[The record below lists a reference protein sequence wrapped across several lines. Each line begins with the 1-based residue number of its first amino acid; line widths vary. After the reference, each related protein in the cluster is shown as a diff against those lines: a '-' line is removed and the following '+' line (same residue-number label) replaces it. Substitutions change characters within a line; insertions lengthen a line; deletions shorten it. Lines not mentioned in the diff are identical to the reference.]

1 MSLLANYIVFMTFFP
16 ASLALIL
23 EVCPHNPSNMTWHI
37 DQLAR
42 AMQEEESKKRPNPV
56 VQRVKIIMAM
66 GLVVVHI
73 HSRLLS
79 QVTGVSLSLSPSSTS
94 PAVISS
100 NNPNS
105 NYEEV
110 PLQDYLRWKIFN
122 FSLDQI
128 TAIGLG
134 FLFLLKYIFYDK
146 QGISTTP
153 KLSSSSLKSSSY
165 PSIDGDITTAY
176 FHKRSISINPVP
188 SVFDDKKSNNLR
200 KDSGIEMD
208 AKPTVSVGTQ
218 TDMGFTIGNG
228 CLSDIDSEEDEIEP
242 LNIVDRD
249 PRPVEECLAI
259 LNGENGPSLL
269 SDEEL
274 LSLVEAKHIPSYK
287 LEQVLGNLERS
298 VGIRR
303 KLISANLTNPQ
314 SMENLPYVGYNYKQV
329 VGACCENVI
338 GYMPIPV
345 GVAGPLL
352 LDGDPYYVPMSTT
365 EGCLVASTNR
375 GCSALMKAGGI
386 NSYVVGDGMTRG
398 PVLRLPG
405 AADASSLKLWLD
417 DSTNFSELTQV
428 FDSTSRFARLK
439 SLHTAVAGRLV
450 YVRFCADTGD
460 AMGMNMLSKV
470 TRPSGHVTIM

>member
-1 MSLLANYIVFMTFFP
+1 
-16 ASLALIL
+16 
-23 EVCPHNPSNMTWHI
+23 MTWHI

-259 LNGENGPSLL
+259 LNGEVSIHPSIHLIHPSICSIIIILLNGAYISQNGPSLL

-314 SMENLPYVGYNYKQV
+314 SMEK
-329 VGACCENVI
+329 
-338 GYMPIPV
+338 
-345 GVAGPLL
+345 
-352 LDGDPYYVPMSTT
+352 
-365 EGCLVASTNR
+365 
-375 GCSALMKAGGI
+375 
-386 NSYVVGDGMTRG
+386 
-398 PVLRLPG
+398 
-405 AADASSLKLWLD
+405 
-417 DSTNFSELTQV
+417 
-428 FDSTSRFARLK
+428 
-439 SLHTAVAGRLV
+439 
-450 YVRFCADTGD
+450 
-460 AMGMNMLSKV
+460 
-470 TRPSGHVTIM
+470 